1 MADPNKK
8 YESVTPRI
16 TVTPKEYESVV
27 PRAKPRTM
35 AEKIGRVPSSV
46 ARGAAIPLTGAAL
59 GGAVAGA
66 PGALAGSMVLPAAEL
81 VASGLNLIPGVDVG
95 SPYQLA
101 QQGLTKLGFPEPE
114 TTLERS
120 AQAVGEGAGG
130 AYGQARSLLNLA
142 QTAKTPAARQIS
154 QTLGQQPTLQTIAGG
169 VGAGTTQ
176 AVTEKTGSPGVGM
189 AAGLAAGLGTM
200 PFAQKGRLGVGSQQL
215 KNQASQVY
223 QEIDNLG
230 VQVGRS
236 SMKDLSNRLENIAKE
251 ADIDADFMIKNQN
264 GIYVRNPE
272 ARGVQTI
279 TKTPDSIAELNS
291 LIVRSKG
298 PQSIKQI
305 EKQRQSMSAKLGDPN
320 VSPNDKRIISSMV
333 EEIDDFLGNIDVNQL
348 ERTGLGQ
355 VPANAK
361 DLLNSARSLWKQS
374 AKTRAVE
381 DILESAEVR
390 SAVTRQDKAQAIK
403 LKFAQLADP
412 KAGSGNKK
420 IYNRFSPEEKAEIRK
435 LIEGGT
441 GENFLRGVS
450 RFVDKYSFGLSAG
463 AGAFGAGTLGL
474 SGGGLAAVPPVIGQ
488 GAGAI
493 ANRLAQSRAT
503 GLENLTRLG
512 RQPTIGE
519 RVQAGLINPA
529 LVTTR
534 AGFPAMEQGLLGPL
548 KPNQ

>member
-1 MADPNKK
+1 MADKQ

-16 TVTPKEYESVV
+16 TVKPKKYESLK
-27 PRAKPRTM
+27 PRAVDMERSL
-35 AEKIGRVPSSV
+35 AEKIGRVPSSI
-46 ARGAAIPLTGAAL
+46 ARGAAIPLTGAAV
-59 GGAVAGA
+59 GGALAGP

-81 VASGLNLIPGVDVG
+81 VASGINMIPGVDVG

-130 AYGQARSLLNLA
+130 AYSQAKSLLNLA
-142 QTAKTPAARQIS
+142 QTAKSPATRQIS
-154 QTLGQQPTLQTIAGG
+154 QTLGQQPILQTIAGG
-169 VGAGTTQ
+169 LGAGTTQ
-176 AVTEKTGSPGVGM
+176 AVTEKTGSPGAGM
-189 AAGLAAGLGTM
+189 AAGLAAGLGTI

-230 VQVGRS
+230 VQVGRTS
-236 SMKDLSNRLENIAKE
+236 VKDLSNRIENTIKSE
-251 ADIDADFMIKNQN
+251 IDADFMIKNQN
-264 GIYVRNPE
+264 GVYVRNPE
-272 ARGVQTI
+272 ARGVQKI
-279 TKTPDSIAELNS
+279 TNTPESIAELNS
-291 LIVRSKG
+291 IIVRSKG

-305 EKQRQSMSAKLGDPN
+305 EKQRQSLSSKLGDPN
-320 VSPNDKRIISSMV
+320 VSKNDKRIIGQMV
-333 EEIDDFLGNIDVNQL
+333 DEIDDFLGNIDVNQL

-374 AKTRAVE
+374 AKTKAVE

-390 SAVTRQDKAQAIK
+390 SSVTKQDKAQAIK

-412 KAGSGNKK
+412 KAGPGNKK

-435 LIEGGT
+435 LIEGGA
-441 GENFLRGVS
+441 GENFLRGLS

-474 SGGGLAAVPPVIGQ
+474 SGGGLAALPPVIGQ

-512 RQPTIGE
+512 RQPNIGE

-529 LVTTR
+529 LVSTR

>member
-1 MADPNKK
+1 MADKEYKSATPRVVKEPKK
-8 YESVTPRI
+8 YKSL
-16 TVTPKEYESVV
+16 V
-27 PRAKPRTM
+27 PRAVDTERSM
-35 AEKIGRVPSSV
+35 AEKIGRVPSSL
-46 ARGAAIPLTGAAL
+46 ARGAAIPLAGAAL
-59 GGAVAGA
+59 GGAIAGP
-66 PGALAGSMVLPAAEL
+66 PGALAGSMALPAAEL

-101 QQGLTKLGFPEPE
+101 QKGLTKLGFPEPE

-120 AQAVGEGAGG
+120 MQAAGEGAGG
-130 AYGQARSLLNLA
+130 AYGQTKALLNLA
-142 QTAKTPAARQIS
+142 QTAKSPVTRQVS
-154 QTLGQQPTLQTIAGG
+154 QTLGQQPTLQTISGG

-176 AVTEKTGSPGVGM
+176 AVTEKTGSPLLGM
-189 AAGLAAGLGTM
+189 GAGLAAGLATL
-200 PFAQKGRLGVGSQQL
+200 PFAQKGKLGVGSQQL
-215 KNQASQVY
+215 KNQASKVY

-230 VQVGRS
+230 VQVGKN
-236 SMKDLSNRLENIAKE
+236 SMKDLSNRIENIIKS
-251 ADIDADFMIKNQN
+251 DIDTDFMVKNQN
-264 GIYVRNPE
+264 GVYVQNPN

-291 LIVRSKG
+291 IIVRSKG

-320 VSPNDKRIISSMV
+320 VSPNDKRIIGQMV
-333 EEIDDFLGNIDVNQL
+333 DEIDDFLGNVDINQL

-355 VPANAK
+355 VPENAK

-374 AKTRAVE
+374 AKTKAVE

-390 SAVTRQDKAQAIK
+390 SSVTKQDKAQAIK

-412 KAGSGNKK
+412 KAGPGNKK

-441 GENFLRGVS
+441 GENFLRGLS

-474 SGGGLAAVPPVIGQ
+474 SGGGLAAVPPVIGL
-488 GAGAI
+488 GAGAA

-529 LVTTR
+529 LVSTR
-534 AGFPAMEQGLLGPL
+534 AGFPALEQGLLGPL

>member
-35 AEKIGRVPSSV
+35 AEKVGRVPSSF

-81 VASGLNLIPGVDVG
+81 VASGLNMIPGVDVG

-120 AQAVGEGAGG
+120 MQAAGEGAGG

-142 QTAKTPAARQIS
+142 QTAKSPATRQIS

-176 AVTEKTGSPGVGM
+176 AVTEKTGSPGAGM

-223 QEIDNLG
+223 QEID
-230 VQVGRS
+230 RS
-236 SMKDLSNRLENIAKE
+236 SMKDLSKRIENIARE
-251 ADIDADFMIKNQN
+251 SDIDADFMIKNQN

-412 KAGSGNKK
+412 KAGPGNKK
-420 IYNRFSPEEKAEIRK
+420 IYNRFSPDEKAEIRK
-435 LIEGGT
+435 LIEGGA
-441 GENFLRGVS
+441 GENFLRGLS

-474 SGGGLAAVPPVIGQ
+474 SGGGLAAVPPIIGQ
-488 GAGAI
+488 GAGAM

-529 LVTTR
+529 LITTR